1 MQEEKEDDDSAETIF
16 GGDSDVDFVGNLF
29 KPVYK
34 WLRKF
39 YRRYLG
45 GLVNYLIFLLVLIIG
60 YELFANRRI
69 HKPYMDACFKKKAA
83 RGRAPEALRDIAREE
98 RIRAIQERL
107 S

>member
-1 MQEEKEDDDSAETIF
+1 MQEEKEDDDLAETIF

-45 GLVNYLIFLLVLIIG
+45 GLVNYLIFILVLIIG

-69 HKPYMDACFKKKAA
+69 HKPYIDACFKKKAT

-98 RIRAIQERL
+98 RIRAI
-107 S
+107 